1 MNMLDKKK
9 VLQTIEDLPDTFSI
23 EEVFDRIILLQ
34 KVEAGLE
41 QSKTG
46 QKLTTSEAKAK
57 LKKWLK

>member
-1 MNMLDKKK
+1 MLDKKK